1 MQKHKKNKTKKGG
14 MPPSPLRKV
23 VSASSASSSKQ
34 RSLSPIREEEESE
47 KGKTMKTSPSNTTS
61 PELEGL
67 TYSSSLT
74 PADCK
79 KRIEIITFFYN
90 TERKKHNKILETLKN
105 EKAKSKSLTNQNKKL
120 TRKLSRYTLFR

>member
-34 RSLSPIREEEESE
+34 RSLSPIREEEEGE

-74 PADCK
+74 PAECK

-105 EKAKSKSLTNQNKKL
+105 EKAKIKSLTNQNKKL
-120 TRKLSRYTLFR
+120 TRRLNRYTLFR